1 MEPVNVIDDDDED
14 DDNDQN
20 SMTEVPSGSKAKH
33 ANHIRGVVARMT
45 RIRRRILKKFKHSFV
60 QRHEMVNLC
69 AETKDTL
76 TMELFHRFLKLQEK
90 LSIIIFE
97 QLYMQNH
104 VLSFQPSSSSTSI
117 RDLQHQ
123 LYLKMKD
130 DPQSQAANH
139 DMWNILKEK
148 IEINSAPFDS
158 RKLYDF

>member
-69 AETKDTL
+69 TLGNEKETINVKDNLSSLVTQEIAS
-76 TMELFHRFLKLQEK
+76 TAPQQFEAFL
-90 LSIIIFE
+90 
-97 QLYMQNH
+97 
-104 VLSFQPSSSSTSI
+104 
-117 RDLQHQ
+117 
-123 LYLKMKD
+123 
-130 DPQSQAANH
+130 
-139 DMWNILKEK
+139 
-148 IEINSAPFDS
+148 
-158 RKLYDF
+158 

>member
-33 ANHIRGVVARMT
+33 FPIIFRGVVARMT
-45 RIRRRILKKFKHSFV
+45 RIRSCTLGNEKETINVKDNLSYLVTQEIASTAPQQFEAFL
-60 QRHEMVNLC
+60 QR
-69 AETKDTL
+69 
-76 TMELFHRFLKLQEK
+76 
-90 LSIIIFE
+90 
-97 QLYMQNH
+97 YMQNH

-117 RDLQHQ
+117 HDLQHQ

-158 RKLYDF
+158 CKLYDF